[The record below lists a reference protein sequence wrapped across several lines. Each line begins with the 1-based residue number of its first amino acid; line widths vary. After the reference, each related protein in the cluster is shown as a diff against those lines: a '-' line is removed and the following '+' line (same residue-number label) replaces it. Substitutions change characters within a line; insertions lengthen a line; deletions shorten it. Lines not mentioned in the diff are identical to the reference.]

1 MDLDWKRNLS
11 NTDRVIRT
19 AIGIILLALVFTKFI
34 TGVWA
39 VIAVIFAISQFIE
52 AYFAY

>member
-11 NTDRVIRT
+11 NTDRMIRT
-19 AIGIILLALVFTKFI
+19 AIGIMLLALVLTKFI
-34 TGVWA
+34 TGAWA
-39 VIAVIFAISQFIE
+39 VVAVIFALSQFVE